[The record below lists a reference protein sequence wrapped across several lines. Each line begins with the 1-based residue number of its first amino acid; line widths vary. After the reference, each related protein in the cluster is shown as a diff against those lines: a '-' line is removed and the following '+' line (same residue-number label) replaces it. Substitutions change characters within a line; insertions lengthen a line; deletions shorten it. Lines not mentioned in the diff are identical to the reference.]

1 VAGDHP
7 RGVRPRALLLAIV
20 ILKQDTCRLTR
31 EPWACALVAGAEILV
46 RAAAEKSSIKIVVNH
61 LNTEKWAK
69 FTAKVEVFRGEFL
82 HGVDDIPPGEPSA
95 L

>member
-1 VAGDHP
+1 MWRYACLTLRAFD
-7 RGVRPRALLLAIV
+7 RPFAKPEDI
-20 ILKQDTCRLTR
+20 
-31 EPWACALVAGAEILV
+31 AGAEILV

-61 LNTEKWAK
+61 LNTEKRAK
-69 FTAKVEVFRGEFL
+69 FTANVEVFRGEFL